1 MFLICFKETFKI
13 FLITYCHAKKAG
25 YYRMHVKNIL
35 VTFGLNQLTV
45 VTTLLLTF
53 ANQLHTMSLLYAN
66 ISGIDDVFCRT
77 VCARKA
83 ISFHLKINMDF
94 KKYLLLTLLNVF
106 AFYGFAQ
113 QKSVSAN
120 TDPKTLK
127 LFFEKAYLQ
136 TDRAY
141 YSTGETVWFS
151 AYLVNGKS
159 TSLTATSNNLYVE
172 LVSSKSLVLDSKIIR
187 IDGGL
192 GKGDFELKDSI
203 PSGWYNIRA
212 YTSWMRNFG
221 NDFVFQKRIY
231 VSNNI
236 VENASYFTRNA
247 AKKNDEAAT
256 AKSKSI
262 AFFPEG
268 GSLVEGLTSVVAFKT
283 NDELGNGL
291 KATGSIIS
299 SKGDTVAT
307 FNSTE
312 AGMGIFALT
321 PQPGEKY
328 RVAGYY
334 GQEKFSAT
342 LPAILGKGLSL
353 HITTDSANIKAI
365 ISANSP
371 VFAELKDK
379 SISILVK
386 HASDVI
392 YSGAIKLSKPTVSVS
407 IPTKGFPKGI
417 SALTLLD
424 DQGRPNCE
432 RLVFIQGDENIQMA
446 ITADKA
452 TYKPREK
459 VTLKLKTSNT
469 LGQPVK
475 TTLSLAAVDEMIPD
489 DGQNIMA
496 YLLLQSE
503 VRGEVKNAAQYFDPG
518 NPSRLKQL
526 DLLLLTQG
534 WRDYLWKK
542 LADSSIKISYMPE
555 PGITIKGSVREKL
568 ANKPLA
574 NMNITL
580 FGSNFTGDK
589 LFTTKTDQAGNYFL
603 DGLKWFGNQ
612 AIKISSKDDKGKKGG
627 WLKIDT
633 LIKPLNLAS
642 LKMPQTGIPN
652 PLNVELG
659 KRMDYNRTYKF
670 GDSITLSE
678 VEIKAAKSRQVN
690 LFEETLTTFG
700 YPEQVFNITA
710 ADYSYKGLEHFL
722 LTKANGAMPAD
733 EGDSIS
739 NEGIT
744 FIANGKRIR
753 PRIKVNNRE
762 ELVAERLDYYSL
774 TMDQINQVKIQHL
787 IGSTGN
793 DVYLISLNLKDEAL
807 LGSNLNLLNVN
818 LNGYYNARTFYS
830 PNYANPATQSKDLRT
845 TIFWNPSIKT
855 NENGEATISF
865 YNGDNKSNVR
875 VKADGITDKGVAVA
889 TKIGYKVQ

>member
-1 MFLICFKETFKI
+1 M
-13 FLITYCHAKKAG
+13 
-25 YYRMHVKNIL
+25 
-35 VTFGLNQLTV
+35 
-45 VTTLLLTF
+45 
-53 ANQLHTMSLLYAN
+53 MSLRYSN
-66 ISGIDDVFCRT
+66 ISCIDDVFCRA
-77 VCARKA
+77 VYARKA
-83 ISFHLKINMDF
+83 VLFHRKINMDF

-106 AFYGFAQ
+106 AFCGFAQ
-113 QKSVSAN
+113 QKTVPAIAK
-120 TDPKTLK
+120 PGIK
-127 LFFEKAYLQ
+127 LFFEKSYLQ
-136 TDRAY
+136 LDRSY

-172 LVSSKSLVLDSKIIR
+172 LVSSKSVVLDSKIIR

-247 AKKNDEAAT
+247 EKKNDVTAT
-256 AKSKSI
+256 AGKTKSI

-268 GSLVEGLTSVVAFKT
+268 GSLVEGITSVVAFKT

-299 SKGDTVAT
+299 SKGDTIAT

-321 PQPGEKY
+321 PQPDEKY
-328 RVAGYY
+328 RVTGQYD
-334 GQEKFSAT
+334 QEKFAAT
-342 LPAILGKGLSL
+342 LPVILGKGLSL
-353 HITTDSANIKAI
+353 HVTTDSANIKAV
-365 ISANSP
+365 ISANAP
-371 VFAELKDK
+371 IFTELKDK
-379 SISILVK
+379 TITIMVK
-386 HASDVI
+386 HGGDVI
-392 YSGAIKLSKPTVSVS
+392 YSGAIKLIKPTVLVTF
-407 IPTKGFPKGI
+407 PTKGFARGI
-417 SALTLLD
+417 SAITLLD

-432 RLVFIQGDENIQMA
+432 RLVFIQGDENINMA
-446 ITADKA
+446 ITADKT

-459 VTLKLKTSNT
+459 VTLKVKTSNA

-475 TTLSLAAVDEMIPD
+475 TSLSLAAVDEMIPD

-503 VRGEVKNAAQYFDPG
+503 IKGEVKNAAQYFDLS

-589 LFTTKTDQAGNYFL
+589 LFTTKTDQEGNYFL

-612 AIKISSKDDKGKKGG
+612 SIKISSKDDKGKKGG
-627 WLKIDT
+627 WLQIDT

-690 LFEETLTTFG
+690 LFEETLTSFG

-722 LTKANGAMPAD
+722 LTKANGAMPVD
-733 EGDSIS
+733 DTDSIG
-739 NEGIT
+739 NEGVA
-744 FIANGKRIR
+744 FIIEGKKVR

-762 ELVAERLDYYSL
+762 ELVTERLDYYSL
-774 TMDQINQVKIQHL
+774 TMDQISQVKVQHL
-787 IGSTGN
+787 IGRSN
-793 DVYLISLNLKDEAL
+793 NEVYLISLVLKDEAL
-807 LGSNLNLLNVN
+807 RGANLNLLNVN

-845 TIFWNPSIKT
+845 TIFWNPGVKT
-855 NENGEATISF
+855 NENGEATITF
-865 YNGDNKSNVR
+865 YNSDNKSNVR
-875 VKADGITDKGVAVA
+875 IKADGITDKGVAVA
-889 TKIGYKVQ
+889 AKASYKIQ

>member
-1 MFLICFKETFKI
+1 MLKKYCLLI
-13 FLITYCHAKKAG
+13 LLNA
-25 YYRMHVKNIL
+25 
-35 VTFGLNQLTV
+35 FGLLGW
-45 VTTLLLTF
+45 
-53 ANQLHTMSLLYAN
+53 S
-66 ISGIDDVFCRT
+66 
-77 VCARKA
+77 
-83 ISFHLKINMDF
+83 
-94 KKYLLLTLLNVF
+94 
-106 AFYGFAQ
+106 Q
-113 QKSVSAN
+113 QKSLPATN
-120 TDPKTLK
+120 PKTLK

-151 AYLVNGKS
+151 TYLVNGKS

-187 IDGGL
+187 VDGGL

-212 YTSWMRNFG
+212 YTNWMRNFG

-231 VSNNI
+231 VTNNI
-236 VENASYFTRNA
+236 VENASFFSRNA
-247 AKKNDEAAT
+247 AKKEEAAVP
-256 AKSKSI
+256 AKAKSI

-268 GSLVEGLTSVVAFKT
+268 GALVEGLTSIVAFKT
-283 NDELGNGL
+283 NDEQGNGL

-299 SKGDTVAT
+299 SKGDTVVT

-312 AGMGIFALT
+312 AGMGIFAFT

-328 RVAGYY
+328 RVAGHYD
-334 GQEKFSAT
+334 QEKFSAT
-342 LPAILGKGLSL
+342 LPVILGKGLSM
-353 HITTDSANIKAI
+353 HVTTDSANIKAV
-365 ISANSP
+365 ISANTDI
-371 VFAELKDK
+371 FAELKDK
-379 SISILVK
+379 SISVLLK
-386 HASDVI
+386 HAGDVI
-392 YSGAIKLSKPTVSVS
+392 YSGAIKLSKPTVSVT
-407 IPTKGFPKGI
+407 IPTKGFARGI

-432 RLVFIQGDENIQMA
+432 RLVFIQGDENIQLA
-446 ITADKA
+446 ISADKA
-452 TYKPREK
+452 MYKSREK
-459 VTLKLKTSNT
+459 VTLKVKTSNA

-475 TTLSLAAVDEMIPD
+475 TSLSLAAVDEMVPD
-489 DGQNIMA
+489 DGQNILA

-503 VRGEVKNAAQYFDPG
+503 IKGEIKNAAQYFDAS
-518 NPSRLKQL
+518 NPARLKQL

-555 PGITIKGSVREKL
+555 PGITIKGLVREKL
-568 ANKPLA
+568 ADKPLA

-589 LFTTKTDQAGNYFL
+589 LFTTKTDQDGRYFL
-603 DGLKWFGNQ
+603 DGLKWYGNQ
-612 AIKISSKDDKGKKGG
+612 AIKISSKDDKDKKGG
-627 WLKIDT
+627 WLQIDT

-652 PLNVELG
+652 PLNVALG
-659 KRMDYNRTYKF
+659 QRMDYNRTYKF
-670 GDSITLSE
+670 GDSITLSD
-678 VEIKAAKSRQVN
+678 VEIKAEKSKRVV
-690 LFEETLTTFG
+690 LFDETLTTFG

-722 LTKANGAMPAD
+722 LTKANGAMPVED
-733 EGDSIS
+733 SDSIG
-739 NEGIT
+739 NEGVT
-744 FIANGKRIR
+744 FIANGKKVR

-787 IGSTGN
+787 IGNTGN
-793 DVYLISLNLKDEAL
+793 DVYLISLNLKDEAMR
-807 LGSNLNLLNVN
+807 GPNLNLLNVN

-830 PNYANPATQSKDLRT
+830 PNYANPSTQSKDLRT
-845 TIFWNPSIKT
+845 TIFWNPAVKT
-855 NENGEATISF
+855 NENGEAIITF
-865 YNGDNKSNVR
+865 YNSDNKSNVR
-875 VKADGITDKGVAVA
+875 IKADGITDKGVAVA
-889 TKIGYKVQ
+889 AKTGYKVQ

>member
-1 MFLICFKETFKI
+1 MLKKYCLLI
-13 FLITYCHAKKAG
+13 LLNA
-25 YYRMHVKNIL
+25 
-35 VTFGLNQLTV
+35 FGLLGW
-45 VTTLLLTF
+45 
-53 ANQLHTMSLLYAN
+53 S
-66 ISGIDDVFCRT
+66 
-77 VCARKA
+77 
-83 ISFHLKINMDF
+83 
-94 KKYLLLTLLNVF
+94 
-106 AFYGFAQ
+106 Q
-113 QKSVSAN
+113 QKSLPATN
-120 TDPKTLK
+120 PKTLK

-151 AYLVNGKS
+151 TYLVNGKS

-187 IDGGL
+187 VDGGL

-212 YTSWMRNFG
+212 YTNWMRNFG

-231 VSNNI
+231 VTNNI
-236 VENASYFTRNA
+236 VENASFFSRNA
-247 AKKNDEAAT
+247 AKKEEAAVP
-256 AKSKSI
+256 AKAKSI

-268 GSLVEGLTSVVAFKT
+268 GALVEGLTSIVAFKT
-283 NDELGNGL
+283 NDEQGNGL

-299 SKGDTVAT
+299 SKGDTVVT

-312 AGMGIFALT
+312 AGMGIFAFT

-328 RVAGYY
+328 RVAGHYD
-334 GQEKFSAT
+334 QEKFSAT
-342 LPAILGKGLSL
+342 LPVILGKGLSM
-353 HITTDSANIKAI
+353 HVTTDSANIKAV
-365 ISANSP
+365 ISANTDI
-371 VFAELKDK
+371 FAELKDK
-379 SISILVK
+379 SISVLLK
-386 HASDVI
+386 HAGDVI
-392 YSGAIKLSKPTVSVS
+392 YSGAIKLSKPTVSVT
-407 IPTKGFPKGI
+407 IPTKGFARGI

-432 RLVFIQGDENIQMA
+432 RLVFIQGDENIQLA
-446 ITADKA
+446 ISADKA
-452 TYKPREK
+452 MYKSREK
-459 VTLKLKTSNT
+459 VTLKVKTSNA

-475 TTLSLAAVDEMIPD
+475 TSLSLAAVDEMVPD
-489 DGQNIMA
+489 DGQNILA
-496 YLLLQSE
+496 YFLLQSE
-503 VRGEVKNAAQYFDPG
+503 IKGEIKNAAQYFDAS
-518 NPSRLKQL
+518 NPARLKQL

-568 ANKPLA
+568 ADKPLA

-589 LFTTKTDQAGNYFL
+589 LFTTKTDQDGRYFL
-603 DGLKWFGNQ
+603 DGLKWYGNQ
-612 AIKISSKDDKGKKGG
+612 AIKISSKDDKDKKGG
-627 WLKIDT
+627 WLQIDT

-652 PLNVELG
+652 PLNVALG
-659 KRMDYNRTYKF
+659 QRMDYNRTYKF
-670 GDSITLSE
+670 GDSITLSD
-678 VEIKAAKSRQVN
+678 VEIKAEKSKRVV
-690 LFEETLTTFG
+690 LFDETLTTFG

-722 LTKANGAMPAD
+722 LTKANGAMPVED
-733 EGDSIS
+733 SDSIG
-739 NEGIT
+739 NEGVT
-744 FIANGKRIR
+744 FIANGKKVR

-787 IGSTGN
+787 IGNTGN
-793 DVYLISLNLKDEAL
+793 DVYLISLNLKDEAMR
-807 LGSNLNLLNVN
+807 GPNLNLLNVN

-830 PNYANPATQSKDLRT
+830 PNYANPSTQSKDLRT
-845 TIFWNPSIKT
+845 TIFWNPAVKT
-855 NENGEATISF
+855 NENGEAIITF
-865 YNGDNKSNVR
+865 YNSDNKSNVR
-875 VKADGITDKGVAVA
+875 IKADGITDKGVAVA
-889 TKIGYKVQ
+889 AKTGYKVQ

>member
-1 MFLICFKETFKI
+1 M
-13 FLITYCHAKKAG
+13 
-25 YYRMHVKNIL
+25 
-35 VTFGLNQLTV
+35 
-45 VTTLLLTF
+45 
-53 ANQLHTMSLLYAN
+53 MSLRYAN
-66 ISGIDDVFCRT
+66 ISCIDDVFCRA
-77 VCARKA
+77 VYARKA
-83 ISFHLKINMDF
+83 VLFHRKITMDF
-94 KKYLLLTLLNVF
+94 KKYLLLTLLNVL
-106 AFYGFAQ
+106 AFCGFAQ
-113 QKSVSAN
+113 QKTVPAIAK
-120 TDPKTLK
+120 PGIK
-127 LFFEKAYLQ
+127 LFFEKSYLQ
-136 TDRAY
+136 LDRSY

-172 LVSSKSLVLDSKIIR
+172 LVSSKSVVLDSKIIR

-247 AKKNDEAAT
+247 EKKNDVTAT
-256 AKSKSI
+256 AGKTKSI

-268 GSLVEGLTSVVAFKT
+268 GSLVEGITSVVAFKT

-299 SKGDTVAT
+299 SKGDTIAT

-321 PQPGEKY
+321 PQPDEKY
-328 RVAGYY
+328 RVTGQYD
-334 GQEKFSAT
+334 QEKFAAT
-342 LPAILGKGLSL
+342 LPVILGKGLSL
-353 HITTDSANIKAI
+353 HVTTDSANIKAV
-365 ISANSP
+365 ISANAP
-371 VFAELKDK
+371 IFTELKDK
-379 SISILVK
+379 TITIMVK
-386 HASDVI
+386 HGGDVI
-392 YSGAIKLSKPTVSVS
+392 YSGAIKLIKPTVLVTF
-407 IPTKGFPKGI
+407 PTKGFARGI
-417 SALTLLD
+417 SAITLLD

-432 RLVFIQGDENIQMA
+432 RLVFIQGDENINMA
-446 ITADKA
+446 ITADKT

-459 VTLKLKTSNT
+459 VTLKVKTSNA

-475 TTLSLAAVDEMIPD
+475 TSLSLAAVDEMIPD

-503 VRGEVKNAAQYFDPG
+503 IKGEVKNAAQYFDLS

-589 LFTTKTDQAGNYFL
+589 LFTTKTDQEGNYFL

-612 AIKISSKDDKGKKGG
+612 SIKISSKDDKGKKGG
-627 WLKIDT
+627 WLQIDT

-690 LFEETLTTFG
+690 LFEETLTSFG

-722 LTKANGAMPAD
+722 LTKANGAMPVD
-733 EGDSIS
+733 DTDSIG
-739 NEGIT
+739 NEGVA
-744 FIANGKRIR
+744 FIIEGKKVR

-762 ELVAERLDYYSL
+762 ELVTERLDYYSL
-774 TMDQINQVKIQHL
+774 TMDQISQVKVQHL
-787 IGSTGN
+787 IGRSN
-793 DVYLISLNLKDEAL
+793 NEVYLISLVLKDEAL
-807 LGSNLNLLNVN
+807 RGANLNLLNVN

-845 TIFWNPSIKT
+845 TIFWNPGVKT
-855 NENGEATISF
+855 NENGEATITFHNS
-865 YNGDNKSNVR
+865 DNKSNVR
-875 VKADGITDKGVAVA
+875 IKADGITDKGVAVA
-889 TKIGYKVQ
+889 AKASYKIQ

>member
-1 MFLICFKETFKI
+1 MLKKYCLLI
-13 FLITYCHAKKAG
+13 LLNA
-25 YYRMHVKNIL
+25 
-35 VTFGLNQLTV
+35 FGLLGW
-45 VTTLLLTF
+45 
-53 ANQLHTMSLLYAN
+53 S
-66 ISGIDDVFCRT
+66 
-77 VCARKA
+77 
-83 ISFHLKINMDF
+83 
-94 KKYLLLTLLNVF
+94 
-106 AFYGFAQ
+106 Q
-113 QKSVSAN
+113 QKSLPATN
-120 TDPKTLK
+120 PKTLK

-151 AYLVNGKS
+151 TYLVNGKS

-187 IDGGL
+187 VDGGL

-212 YTSWMRNFG
+212 YTNWMRNFG

-231 VSNNI
+231 VTNNI
-236 VENASYFTRNA
+236 VENASFFSRNA
-247 AKKNDEAAT
+247 AKKEEAAVP
-256 AKSKSI
+256 AKAKSI

-268 GSLVEGLTSVVAFKT
+268 GALVEGLTSIVAFKT
-283 NDELGNGL
+283 NDEQGNGL

-299 SKGDTVAT
+299 SKGDTVVT

-312 AGMGIFALT
+312 AGMGIFAFT

-328 RVAGYY
+328 RVAGHYD
-334 GQEKFSAT
+334 QEKFSAT
-342 LPAILGKGLSL
+342 LPVILGKGLSM
-353 HITTDSANIKAI
+353 HVTTDSANIKVV
-365 ISANSP
+365 ISANTDI
-371 VFAELKDK
+371 FAELKDK
-379 SISILVK
+379 SISVLLK
-386 HASDVI
+386 HAGDVI
-392 YSGAIKLSKPTVSVS
+392 YSGAIKLSKPTVSVT
-407 IPTKGFPKGI
+407 IPTKGFARGI

-432 RLVFIQGDENIQMA
+432 RLVFIQGDENIQLA
-446 ITADKA
+446 ISADKA
-452 TYKPREK
+452 MYKSREK
-459 VTLKLKTSNT
+459 VTLKVKTSNA

-475 TTLSLAAVDEMIPD
+475 TSLSLAAVDEMVPD
-489 DGQNIMA
+489 DGQNILA

-503 VRGEVKNAAQYFDPG
+503 IKGEIKNAAQYFDAS
-518 NPSRLKQL
+518 NPARLKQL

-568 ANKPLA
+568 ADKPLA

-589 LFTTKTDQAGNYFL
+589 LFTTKTDQDGRYFL
-603 DGLKWFGNQ
+603 DGLKWYGNQ
-612 AIKISSKDDKGKKGG
+612 AIKISSKDDKDKKGG
-627 WLKIDT
+627 WLQIDT

-652 PLNVELG
+652 PLNVALG
-659 KRMDYNRTYKF
+659 QRMDYNRTYKF
-670 GDSITLSE
+670 GDSITLSD
-678 VEIKAAKSRQVN
+678 VEIKAEKSKRVV
-690 LFEETLTTFG
+690 LFDETLTTFG

-722 LTKANGAMPAD
+722 LTKANGAMPVED
-733 EGDSIS
+733 SDSIG
-739 NEGIT
+739 NEGVT
-744 FIANGKRIR
+744 FIANGKKVR

-787 IGSTGN
+787 IGNTGN
-793 DVYLISLNLKDEAL
+793 DVYLISLNLKDEAMR
-807 LGSNLNLLNVN
+807 GPNLNLLNVN

-830 PNYANPATQSKDLRT
+830 PNYANPSTQSKDLRT
-845 TIFWNPSIKT
+845 TIFWNPAVKT
-855 NENGEATISF
+855 NENGEAIITF
-865 YNGDNKSNVR
+865 YNSDNKSNVR
-875 VKADGITDKGVAVA
+875 IKADGITDKGVAVA
-889 TKIGYKVQ
+889 AKTGYKVQ

>member
-1 MFLICFKETFKI
+1 MPKKYFLI
-13 FLITYCHAKKAG
+13 
-25 YYRMHVKNIL
+25 IL
-35 VTFGLNQLTV
+35 SLLSG
-45 VTTLLLTF
+45 LLT
-53 ANQLHTMSLLYAN
+53 Y
-66 ISGIDDVFCRT
+66 
-77 VCARKA
+77 
-83 ISFHLKINMDF
+83 
-94 KKYLLLTLLNVF
+94 
-106 AFYGFAQ
+106 AQ
-113 QKSVSAN
+113 QKGVSHAG
-120 TDPKTLK
+120 DPKTLK

-136 TDRAY
+136 TDRSY

-159 TSLTATSNNLYVE
+159 TGLTATSNNLQVE
-172 LVSSKSLVLDSKIIR
+172 LVSSKSIVRDSKIIR

-212 YTSWMRNFG
+212 YTNWMRNFG

-231 VSNNI
+231 ISNNI
-236 VENASYFTRNA
+236 VENASYFSRNPE
-247 AKKNDEAAT
+247 KKSEAAASGKT
-256 AKSKSI
+256 KSI

-268 GSLVEGLTSVVAFKT
+268 GALVEGLTSIVAFKT

-291 KATGSIIS
+291 KATASVIS
-299 SKGDTVAT
+299 SKGDTVVT
-307 FNSTE
+307 FNTTE
-312 AGMGIFALT
+312 AGMGIFAFT
-321 PQPGEKY
+321 PQAGEKY
-328 RVAGYY
+328 RVAGHY

-342 LPAILGKGLSL
+342 LPAILGKGISL
-353 HITTDSANIKAI
+353 HVTTDPVAIKAI
-365 ISANSP
+365 ISANEST
-371 VFAELKDK
+371 FAGLKDK
-379 SISILVK
+379 SLSILVK
-386 HASDVI
+386 HAGDVI

-407 IPTKGFPKGI
+407 IPTKGFARGI
-417 SALTLLD
+417 SALTLVD

-432 RLVFIQGDENIQMA
+432 RLVFIQGDENINLS
-446 ITADKA
+446 IIADKA
-452 TYKPREK
+452 AYKPREK
-459 VTLKLKTSNT
+459 VTLKIKTSNA

-475 TTLSLAAVDEMIPD
+475 TSLSLAAVDEMIPD

-503 VRGEVKNAAQYFDPG
+503 IRGEIKNAAQYFDVT

-542 LADSSIKISYMPE
+542 LDDSSIKISYMPE

-589 LFTTKTDQAGNYFL
+589 LFTTKTDQDGRYYI
-603 DGLKWFGNQ
+603 DGLKWYGNQ

-627 WLKIDT
+627 WLQIDT
-633 LIKPLNLAS
+633 LVKPLSLES

-652 PLNVELG
+652 VLNVELG
-659 KRMDYNRTYKF
+659 RRMDYNRTYKF

-678 VEIKAAKSRQVN
+678 IEIKAARSKQIN
-690 LFEETLTTFG
+690 LFEETVTSFG

-722 LTKANGAMPAD
+722 LTKANGAMPLD
-733 EGDSIS
+733 DGDSTG
-739 NEGIT
+739 NEGVA
-744 FIANGKRIR
+744 FIANGKKIR

-774 TMDQINQVKIQHL
+774 TMDQINQVKVQHL

-793 DVYLISLNLKDEAL
+793 DVYLVSLILKDEAFR
-807 LGSNLNLLNVN
+807 GANLNLLNVN

-830 PNYANPATQSKDLRT
+830 PNYANAATQSKDLRT
-845 TIFWNPSIKT
+845 TVFWNPAVKT
-855 NENGEATISF
+855 NENGEAVITY
-865 YNGDNKSNVR
+865 YNSDNKSNVR
-875 VKADGITDKGVAVA
+875 IKADGITDKGTAVA
-889 TKIGYKVQ
+889 AKTGYKVQ